1 MRASYAALIA
11 TLAATASAQYNSD
24 VLLMNANNWKDML
37 DSPHGYF
44 INVCR
49 QG

>member
-1 MRASYAALIA
+1 MSRVLLWITLVA
-11 TLAATASAQYNSD
+11 TTANAQYNSD
-24 VLLMNANNWKDML
+24 VLVMDKNNWQDML